1 MRDLNFDLKRLQA
14 AHDDGSHGT
23 RTARSYA
30 LAQAA
35 DNSDRVEAAY
45 RRSDLFD
52 RRRLLMNDWA
62 AYVA

>member
-30 LAQAA
+30 LAQNPNRGLQGLAG
-35 DNSDRVEAAY
+35 
-45 RRSDLFD
+45 
-52 RRRLLMNDWA
+52 LL
-62 AYVA
+62 